1 MIYIGKVRPS
11 IMEPPIEKSI
21 IKFFKEYDPPKVI
34 VPDDEAEQKK
44 LKTMG
49 IDGFIAGEMKALI
62 RKNENLISRDCLI
75 LDLDDVI
82 VSEIDL
88 IDAIKQKLGK
98 FAYVLYPSVSHGL
111 KGVRYRL
118 VIPLD
123 KPVNEQDYK
132 ILIYFF
138 SNKILDGIIHNA
150 DQSNLTWSQIQLLP
164 VLTKYIKEEQI
175 IIHDEE
181 NLFPISDGLGTAK
194 RWLKDYKQ
202 DTGGV
207 TSRKLY
213 KNTSQFKKGGS
224 RYRNTTT
231 ELFESL
237 VAGCEEGNRN
247 NRIAQITGG
256 LLARAVDVSAVFELV
271 KVANQYFTEP
281 LSEEE
286 IEATFFSIA
295 NKELKAN

>member
-11 IMEPPIEKSI
+11 IMEPPIDKSI
-21 IKFFKEYDPPKVI
+21 IQFFSEYTPIKVDVSDDP
-34 VPDDEAEQKK
+34 EEQKK

-132 ILIYFF
+132 ILICFF

-164 VLTKYIKEEQI
+164 VLSQYIKEEQI
-175 IIHDEE
+175 VIHDGE
-181 NLFPISDGLGTAK
+181 NLFPVTDGLGTAK
-194 RWLKDYKQ
+194 RWLKDYKP

-207 TSRKLY
+207 ISRKLY
-213 KNTSQFKKGGS
+213 KNTNQFKKGGS

-237 VAGCEEGNRN
+237 VTGCEEGNRN
-247 NRIAQITGG
+247 NSIAQITGG
-256 LLARAVDVSAVFELV
+256 LLARAVDVAVVLELV
-271 KVANQYFTEP
+271 KVANSYFREP
-281 LSEEE
+281 LSDQEV
-286 IEATFFSIA
+286 EATFYSIA
-295 NKELKAN
+295 KKELNAN